1 MDAAV
6 VRRDGDAFD
15 AAFHKFGGDFG
26 LVLAHVVFAE
36 EKLPVE
42 VGYVNGICGRGWMRY
57 VRTRL

>member
-6 VRRDGDAFD
+6 VRSDGDALD
-15 AAFHKFGGDFG
+15 AVFHEFGGDFG

-42 VGYVNGICGRGWMRY
+42 VRDVNSICG
-57 VRTRL
+57 